1 MIKRKLDL
9 VEEGS
14 LYYLLVM
21 PIIYNVIDSQL
32 VSKVRAKYIEADKVL
47 AEQGSGD
54 SNKANNV
61 NYDHL
66 LFDKKITLAI
76 EGYVSSPR
84 SNWQ

>member
-1 MIKRKLDL
+1 
-9 VEEGS
+9 
-14 LYYLLVM
+14 
-21 PIIYNVIDSQL
+21 
-32 VSKVRAKYIEADKVL
+32 VSKVRAKYIEADKIL